1 MSVRRRR
8 RELSPAAAVGVG
20 ALLVAWEAGGRATG
34 GALPPVS
41 AVTGALVSLYASGE
55 MLGPLAGGLTRL
67 GLGYAAAVAVGVPVG
82 AAMGASDAADATL
95 GTYVAVLF
103 VTSVSSLLP
112 FLILLA
118 GTGLGFH
125 VSVVFLFA
133 VFHVALTVRDGVRS
147 VEPGL
152 LRAGRVFGADGA
164 ALVRHVL
171 LPASLPFGLAALRV
185 GFVRAVK
192 GMVVAELWIYAGFGS
207 LLRSY
212 QQFSRTDAVFAIIV
226 QLMLLAVLGSAVIRA
241 AERRYAGWGA
251 R

>member
-1 MSVRRRR
+1 MSVSRRR

-20 ALLVAWEAGGRATG
+20 TLLLAWEAGGRATG

-41 AVTGALVSLYASGE
+41 AVLTALVSLYASGE

-67 GLGYAAAVAVGVPVG
+67 GLGYVAAVAVGVPVG

-147 VEPGL
+147 VDPGL
-152 LRAGRVFGADGA
+152 LRAGRVFGANGG
-164 ALVRHVL
+164 ALVRRVL
-171 LPASLPFGLAALRV
+171 LPASLPFCLAALRV

-192 GMVVAELWIYAGFGS
+192 GMVVAELWIYTGFGS
-207 LLRSY
+207 LLRSF

-226 QLMLLAVLGSAVIRA
+226 QLMLLAVLGSTLIRGVQ
-241 AERRYAGWGA
+241 RRYAGWGA
-251 R
+251 Q